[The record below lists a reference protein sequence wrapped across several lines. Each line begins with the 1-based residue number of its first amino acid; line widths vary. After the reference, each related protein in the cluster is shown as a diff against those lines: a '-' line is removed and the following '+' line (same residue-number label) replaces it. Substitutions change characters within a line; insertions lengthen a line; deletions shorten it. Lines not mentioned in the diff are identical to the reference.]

1 MKIIAAI
8 DSFKGSMTSE
18 QANQAV
24 IDALPHHEVVSFTIA
39 DGGEGTVDAF
49 VRAEKG
55 EVITRTI
62 TGVNGQPYEG
72 RWGWIEENKTAVI
85 EVAEGAGIIQ
95 ADPKTFHPENHTS
108 YGVGEQ
114 IRQALDYG
122 AETIILGL
130 GGSATTD
137 GGMGMLQA
145 LGVTFKDTEDKTL
158 PVLPVNLKAVEAIDA
173 SELDERVTSVKWE
186 LA

>member
-39 DGGEGTVDAF
+39 DGGEGTVEAF
-49 VRAEKG
+49 VKAENGK
-55 EVITRTI
+55 VITQPI

-72 RWGWIEENKTAVI
+72 RWGWVEENKTAVI

-95 ADPKTFHPENHTS
+95 A
-108 YGVGEQ
+108 
-114 IRQALDYG
+114 
-122 AETIILGL
+122 
-130 GGSATTD
+130 
-137 GGMGMLQA
+137 
-145 LGVTFKDTEDKTL
+145 LGVSFKDKAGKTL
-158 PVLPVNLKAVEAIDA
+158 PVLAVNLKAVEAIDA
-173 SELDERVTSVKWE
+173 T
-186 LA
+186 

>member
-18 QANQAV
+18 QANQTV
-24 IDALPHHEVVSFTIA
+24 INALPHHEVVSFPFA

-55 EVITRTI
+55 EVITRSI

-72 RWGWIEENKTAVI
+72 RWRWIEENKTAVF

-95 ADPKTFHPENHTS
+95 A
-108 YGVGEQ
+108 
-114 IRQALDYG
+114 
-122 AETIILGL
+122 
-130 GGSATTD
+130 
-137 GGMGMLQA
+137 
-145 LGVTFKDTEDKTL
+145 LGVSFKDKAGKTL
-158 PVLPVNLKAVEAIDA
+158 PVLAVNLKAVEAIDA
-173 SELDERVTSVKWE
+173 T
-186 LA
+186 